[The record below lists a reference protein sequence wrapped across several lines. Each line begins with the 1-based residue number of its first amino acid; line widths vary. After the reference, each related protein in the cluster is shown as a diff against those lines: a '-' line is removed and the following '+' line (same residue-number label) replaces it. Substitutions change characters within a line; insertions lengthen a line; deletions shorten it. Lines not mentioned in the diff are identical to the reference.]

1 MVPDFPPEA
10 VNWKQQPSVLGRT
23 DPETLPASA
32 AAAMY
37 EYIMMREGVEK
48 AKVVSGRK

>member
-23 DPETLPASA
+23 DAEALPASA
-32 AAAMY
+32 AAATY
-37 EYIMMREGVEK
+37 EYLMVKGILEK
-48 AKVVSGRK
+48 AKVVSGWK